1 MDFRGKLRGWIFG
14 SRPFAIDSPLSSGEA
29 LRHLT
34 QNVDSRRRPW
44 GYVLYKVRFS
54 KSVAPQG
61 RVTGKDIEVRNG
73 SSYWVFRGCVSEEG
87 STSRL
92 IGNVSCPELGVFLLS
107 WIGIAGLVFLASL
120 ATEIV
125 QLINNHK
132 ATALPVVVVSIVL
145 LLAGSA
151 FIVVMRRVTYWRW
164 KQLEVWLTQLLM
176 K

>member
-1 MDFRGKLRGWIFG
+1 
-14 SRPFAIDSPLSSGEA
+14 
-29 LRHLT
+29 
-34 QNVDSRRRPW
+34 
-44 GYVLYKVRFS
+44 
-54 KSVAPQG
+54 
-61 RVTGKDIEVRNG
+61 
-73 SSYWVFRGCVSEEG
+73 
-87 STSRL
+87 
-92 IGNVSCPELGVFLLS
+92 LGVFLLS